1 MGQTSREAEK
11 MPKALRKFGTACG
24 KRVGP
29 SEMSEQSPVPPC
41 PSIVIM
47 ASQLPLDFSH
57 PAVREYVNLIR
68 LQVLTPLSTL
78 VSVAAVLATEF
89 IVHPSLSE
97 IVKIWP
103 TSISPRTSLVAFYLL
118 ALFGVQVR
126 TFLYDDH
133 YQAYLTFQLLDRLLL
148 INGSSLVSIDAPW
161 CLYFV

>member
-1 MGQTSREAEK
+1 
-11 MPKALRKFGTACG
+11 
-24 KRVGP
+24 
-29 SEMSEQSPVPPC
+29 
-41 PSIVIM
+41 M

-103 TSISPRTSLVAFYLL
+103 TSITPRTSLVAFYLL
-118 ALFGVQVR
+118 VLFGTQVR
-126 TFLYDDH
+126 RILYDDNILL
-133 YQAYLTFQLLDRLLL
+133 AIPDASLQLLDRLLL
-148 INGSSLVSIDAPW
+148 INSSSLVSIQAPC
-161 CLYFV
+161 CLCFL

>member
-1 MGQTSREAEK
+1 
-11 MPKALRKFGTACG
+11 
-24 KRVGP
+24 
-29 SEMSEQSPVPPC
+29 
-41 PSIVIM
+41 M

-97 IVKIWP
+97 IVNIWP

-118 ALFGVQVR
+118 ALFGGQVR
-126 TFLYDDH
+126 RLLYDDDILP
-133 YQAYLTFQLLDRLLL
+133 AIPDTSLQLLDWLLL
-148 INGSSLVSIDAPW
+148 INSSSLVSIEASC
-161 CLYFV
+161 CLNFL

>member
-1 MGQTSREAEK
+1 M
-11 MPKALRKFGTACG
+11 
-24 KRVGP
+24 
-29 SEMSEQSPVPPC
+29 
-41 PSIVIM
+41 
-47 ASQLPLDFSH
+47 
-57 PAVREYVNLIR
+57 REYVNLIQ

-89 IVHPSLSE
+89 IVHPSLSK

-126 TFLYDDH
+126 RFFYDDH
-133 YQAYLTFQLLDRLLL
+133 YQTVRRFFYDDHYQTYLTSQLLDRLLL
-148 INGSSLVSIDAPW
+148 INGSSLVSIDAPC